1 MYKNQ
6 GISALPAVK
15 TRMQYST
22 FFSHVITDPAR
33 RRSSMIEALTSGK
46 IGMFSRLNAIC
57 T

>member
-22 FFSHVITDPAR
+22 FFSHVIIDPAR

>member
-33 RRSSMIEALTSGK
+33 RRSSMMEALTSGK